1 MILTDEQ
8 ELAVQ
13 EITNFFIDDNQ
24 KYLVVNAI
32 AGAGKSTILNQV
44 LKNYEY
50 LTAGNAV
57 LQAQEIKI
65 VAPTHKAVSVLA
77 DMDLPIYGTL
87 HRFIQNLKIFTA
99 YPLKNTIL
107 IIDES
112 SFIGVDMYSKLMDLD
127 TKILFIGDK
136 YQLPPI
142 KNNFSPV
149 FYSDLPTIGLSH
161 SIRLKPDVL
170 DYCHKLR
177 KAIDNYSSIPELP
190 NTGSFIHIGLDELKT
205 NHNSDYPILC
215 LRNSTVDKM
224 NKHIIGR
231 SDIQV
236 GDLVYVDYGNS
247 LDKQIA
253 RKVLA
258 VEASNFKGI
267 PTILYSVDYDTGF
280 NTLQATRYK
289 KDRKILH
296 HTVEVKHTYAITVH
310 KSQGSTYDGVYI
322 VLDDYLNHRDKELR
336 LKLLYTAISRSK
348 GDIYV
353 IHR

>member
-13 EITNFFIDDNQ
+13 EIINFFIDDNQ

-149 FYSDLPTIGLSH
+149 FYSDLP
-161 SIRLKPDVL
+161 
-170 DYCHKLR
+170 
-177 KAIDNYSSIPELP
+177 
-190 NTGSFIHIGLDELKT
+190 NTGSFIHIGLDELKA

-258 VEASNFKGI
+258 VEASNFRGI

-336 LKLLYTAISRSK
+336 IKLLYTAISRSK

-353 IHR
+353 VHR